1 MGKLRF
7 TENKLIF
14 KKILLSIKNKAN
26 AFDWLFE
33 FACLDQA
40 PDKAQ
45 PFQLMHILA
54 CQACLIY
61 KHLLSFCLSSF
72 FLSLF
77 LSLLPSFFLK
87 KYLFIY
93 LTVLGLSCSTWDLV
107 PWPGIESRPSASEE
121 RSLSHWTTKEVLL
134 SSFFFFLSCKLLV
147 KETESFV
154 LYRFQHSDFH

>member
-14 KKILLSIKNKAN
+14 KKILLSIKNEAN
-26 AFDWLFE
+26 AFDWLFQ

-54 CQACLIY
+54 CQACLTY
-61 KHLLSFCLSSF
+61 KHLLSFHLSSF
-72 FLSLF
+72 FLSFF
-77 LSLLPSFFLK
+77 LSLLPSFLNI
-87 KYLFIY
+87 YLFIW
-93 LTVLGLSCSTWDLV
+93 LLWVLICSMWDLV
-107 PWPGIESRPSASEE
+107 PWPGIESRPSA

-134 SSFFFFLSCKLLV
+134 PSFFFFLPCKLLV

-154 LYRFQHSDFH
+154 WYKFQQSDFH

>member
-26 AFDWLFE
+26 AFDWLFL

-61 KHLLSFCLSSF
+61 KHLLSFRLSSF
-72 FLSLF
+72 FLSF
-77 LSLLPSFFLK
+77 LASFFL

-93 LTVLGLSCSTWDLV
+93 LTALGLNLQHVGS
-107 PWPGIESRPSASEE
+107 G
-121 RSLSHWTTKEVLL
+121 SLTRNRIQAL
-134 SSFFFFLSCKLLV
+134 S
-147 KETESFV
+147 TESQPLDHQGIPPSF
-154 LYRFQHSDFH
+154 LLFLFTLQITC